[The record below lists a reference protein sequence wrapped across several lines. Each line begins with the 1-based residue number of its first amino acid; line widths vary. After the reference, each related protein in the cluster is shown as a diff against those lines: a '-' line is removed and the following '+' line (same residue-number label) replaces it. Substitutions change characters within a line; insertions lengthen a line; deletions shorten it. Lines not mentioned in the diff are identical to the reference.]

1 MLFLQFMLYSS
12 SFVGTLIK
20 NEIPEGAME
29 LYQLKIKQLSPD
41 ILKFRTKHK
50 DNQDNQTSNCFVV
63 SHSFLFIFHAG
74 LHGLGSNNFRDS
86 SYKEKTAG
94 SAPVSRL
101 SFRFLW
107 LCSNRS
113 KFSMYTVNT
122 RSEIKLHRIINVAN

>member
-20 NEIPEGAME
+20 NEIPEALME

-101 SFRFLW
+101 SFRFL
-107 LCSNRS
+107 
-113 KFSMYTVNT
+113 
-122 RSEIKLHRIINVAN
+122 